1 VITGETTSEK
11 SIKMAKNVKS
21 TKIKKETM
29 AAYVTAPDKE
39 MNSNALKTMN
49 SDGRK
54 QHLLFCIFSLH
65 RQNQIILI
73 TKSPPQRKIFVRV
86 FLSLITL

>member
-1 VITGETTSEK
+1 
-11 SIKMAKNVKS
+11 MRNQRRR
-21 TKIKKETM
+21 KETM

-49 SDGRK
+49 SDARK